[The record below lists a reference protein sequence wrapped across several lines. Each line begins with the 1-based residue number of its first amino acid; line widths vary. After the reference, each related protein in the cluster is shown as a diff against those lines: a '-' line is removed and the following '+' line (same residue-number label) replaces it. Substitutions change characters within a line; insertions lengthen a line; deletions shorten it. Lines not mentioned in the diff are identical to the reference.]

1 MKKDEDF
8 FEPLDWEI
16 SGKQIDSIYNFM
28 FYLFAIIVIIELGF
42 FKYIVKPL
50 WEPFTLYA
58 IFYMKALLPKKRVKL
73 YNMKLD
79 SEKIDIL

>member
-1 MKKDEDF
+1 
-8 FEPLDWEI
+8 
-16 SGKQIDSIYNFM
+16 M
-28 FYLFAIIVIIELGF
+28 FYLFAIVVIIELGF

-50 WEPFTLYA
+50 WEPFTRYA

-73 YNMKLD
+73 YNMKVD